1 MRKSLVISCLLW
13 AFAAQGLAQTQTT
26 SRQDIPRLVASAR
39 GTVVLL
45 KTFDRHGRVLA
56 LGSGFRVSGGRYV
69 TNAHVVAGA
78 ARVEIF
84 DDAGALLGIARSADM
99 LSTTVDLAVLPS
111 VGPRSPYLSLAGA
124 PPLVGEQ
131 VIVIGAPEGLTNT
144 VSDGIVSA
152 VRRIESRQLLQITA
166 PISPG
171 SSGGPVLNALGE
183 VVGVSVSI
191 LREGQNLN
199 FAVPV
204 SDVVALVASR
214 AGQFEFP
221 ASTDEVSQSSPRT
234 DKSTP
239 SNNAGSLPPTVKVGS
254 RVEGQLSPEDIASSE
269 GYVDYYRLKG
279 VQRISI
285 AISVAST
292 DFDPFIAV
300 YQFVGDSLVSVGSYD
315 ESAHGTIAT
324 ANLTLT
330 PGTNYVIAVGVADG
344 SHSAVGGYVLH
355 VETSALHAEPS
366 ASRAS
371 DTDGRWISAGGT
383 KEFDNE
389 FDRARIT
396 RSGSGTYVV
405 WERATY
411 KTPHTNSEGLT
422 YDIEMIQYDISCR
435 SPRYRT
441 ISITRYSE
449 GSAVWS
455 DHKTREWRPAVPET
469 VAEFSGAIVCEYV
482 RAHGL

>member
-1 MRKSLVISCLLW
+1 MRKTLVISCLLW

-99 LSTTVDLAVLPS
+99 LSTTVDLVVLPS

-204 SDVVALVASR
+204 SDVVALVGSR

-221 ASTDEVSQSSPRT
+221 VSKEEVSQSSPT
-234 DKSTP
+234 TGKSTHSTAAP
-239 SNNAGSLPPTVKVGS
+239 PPTMVRVGS
-254 RVEGQLSPEDIASSE
+254 RVEAQLSPEDIKTSE

-279 VQRISI
+279 ATRTSVSIS
-285 AISVAST
+285 AAST

-300 YQFVGDSLVSVGSYD
+300 YELVGDSLAVVGSYD
-315 ESAHGTIAT
+315 ESWRRTIAT
-324 ANLTLT
+324 ASLTLS
-330 PGTNYVIAVGVADG
+330 PGTNYMIAVGVADD
-344 SHSAVGGYVLH
+344 SHSAVGSYVLH
-355 VETSALHAEPS
+355 VDMSERHAEPS
-366 ASRAS
+366 PSRAS
-371 DTDGRWISAGGT
+371 DAEDRWVGAGGT
-383 KEFDNE
+383 EEFNNE
-389 FDRARIT
+389 FDRSRIT
-396 RSGSGTYVV
+396 RSEPGTYLV

-411 KTPHTNSEGLT
+411 KAPHTNSEGLT
-422 YDIEMIQYDISCR
+422 YDIEMIQYAISCR
-435 SPRYRT
+435 TPRYRPL
-441 ISITRYSE
+441 SVVRYLE
-449 GSAVWS
+449 GSVVWS
-455 DHKTREWRPAVPET
+455 DHEAKEWRPAIPET

-482 RAHGL
+482 KAHGL

>member
-1 MRKSLVISCLLW
+1 MRKTLVISCLLS

-26 SRQDIPRLVASAR
+26 SSQVIPKLVASAR

-69 TNAHVVAGA
+69 TNAHVVEGA
-78 ARVEIF
+78 SRVEIF

-152 VRRIESRQLLQITA
+152 VRKIESRHLLQITA

-171 SSGGPVLNALGE
+171 SSGGPVLNTLGQ

-221 ASTDEVSQSSPRT
+221 ASTEEASQSSPRT
-234 DKSTP
+234 GKSTP
-239 SNNAGSLPPTVKVGS
+239 PTMVRVGS
-254 RVEGQLSPEDIASSE
+254 RVEAQLSPEDIATSE

-279 VQRISI
+279 ATRTSISI
-285 AISVAST
+285 SAASA

-300 YQFVGDSLVSVGSYD
+300 YELVGDSLAVVGSYE
-315 ESAHGTIAT
+315 ESARGTIAT
-324 ANLTLT
+324 ANLTLS
-330 PGTNYVIAVGVADG
+330 PGTNYTIAVGVADD
-344 SHSAVGGYVLH
+344 SHSGLGRYVLH
-355 VETSALHAEPS
+355 VETSARPAEPS
-366 ASRAS
+366 PSRTS
-371 DTDGRWISAGGT
+371 DSEDRWVSAGHT
-383 KEFDNE
+383 KEFVNE
-389 FDRARIT
+389 FDRTRIT
-396 RSGSGTYVV
+396 RSGSGTYLV
-405 WERATY
+405 WERVTY
-411 KTPHTNSEGLT
+411 QARHTNSEGLT
-422 YDIEMIQYDISCR
+422 YDGMMTQFDISCLT
-435 SPRYRT
+435 PRFRV
-441 ISITRYSE
+441 ISIAKYLE
-449 GSAVWS
+449 GSVVWS
-455 DHKTREWRPAVPET
+455 DYEARQWRAAIPET
-469 VAEFSGAIVCEYV
+469 VAEFSGAIVCKYV
-482 RAHGL
+482 KANGL